1 MPEYDHPMKIT
12 LAVLLLAAMSFAASH
27 HELQAAK
34 LIDVSA
40 DERLIEGTSY
50 RHAIYKVE
58 IGDLL
63 ISARGERMRIRGG
76 DAGHGL
82 IVGDPVQAAVEGD
95 ELYLQRP
102 DGKEIK
108 AKIIERKRA
117 GTP

>member
-1 MPEYDHPMKIT
+1 MKIA

-27 HELQAAK
+27 HEFQTAK
-34 LIDVSA
+34 LVDVSA
-40 DERLIEGTSY
+40 DERLYEGTTVK
-50 RHAIYKVE
+50 HVVFKVQ

-63 ISARGERMRIRGG
+63 ISARGERMRRHGG
-76 DAGHGL
+76 DSSHGL
-82 IVGDPVQAAVEGD
+82 IVGDPVQAVVDGD

-108 AKIIERKRA
+108 AKIVERKRV